1 MERKLSKLNQTGTSS
16 RYIFK
21 GFSQKFSEEDRKQD
35 AKTYSKVGNPSKIR
49 KLALVINGE
58 ALSLINNKQEG
69 RQKLLE
75 VVDKISV
82 VLACRVTPKQ
92 KSEIVQMIR
101 EKFPSKVTLSI
112 GDGANDVNM
121 ITTAHVGVG
130 IAGLEG

>member
-1 MERKLSKLNQTGTSS
+1 M
-16 RYIFK
+16 
-21 GFSQKFSEEDRKQD
+21 
-35 AKTYSKVGNPSKIR
+35 
-49 KLALVINGE
+49 INGE
-58 ALSLINNKQEG
+58 ALAFINSREVG

-101 EKFPSKVTLSI
+101 KRFPNKVTLSI